1 MDAPSYKGVFGSKS
15 RASHTL
21 KYQAMKKSII
31 TLLTI
36 TVAAWFSLSA
46 KEEQTDVTIS
56 INGTDTM
63 MYDKTAFEVKAG
75 QKVKLVF
82 KNIGKLPKAAMG
94 HNVCILKHGV
104 DVAGFCTES
113 IKFAAKD
120 YFPESKKDDVIAH
133 TKLLGPDETDTV
145 IFTAPAAGVYDYVCT
160 FPGHFALMK
169 GKMTV
174 K

>member
-1 MDAPSYKGVFGSKS
+1 MSKS
-15 RASHTL
+15 CLPIAILALLVLGGATTNHFL
-21 KYQAMKKSII
+21 K
-31 TLLTI
+31 
-36 TVAAWFSLSA
+36 AAK
-46 KEEQTDVTIS
+46 KEEKADVTIE
-56 INGTDTM
+56 IKGTDTM
-63 MYDKTAFEVKAG
+63 MYDKTTFEVKSG

-94 HNVCILKHGV
+94 HNVVILKKGV
-104 DVAGFCTES
+104 NVAAFCSEA

-120 YFPESKKDDVIAH
+120 YFPESKKGDVIAT
-133 TKLLGPDETDTV
+133 TKLLGPGESDTI
-145 IFTAPAAGVYDYVCT
+145 IFTAPAPGTYDYVCT

>member
-1 MDAPSYKGVFGSKS
+1 MSKS
-15 RASHTL
+15 FLPIALIALLVLGGATTTHFL
-21 KYQAMKKSII
+21 KA
-31 TLLTI
+31 
-36 TVAAWFSLSA
+36 A
-46 KEEQTDVTIS
+46 KEEKADVTVA

-63 MYDKTAFEVKAG
+63 MYDKTVFEVKSG

-94 HNVCILKHGV
+94 HNVVILKKGV
-104 DVAGFCTES
+104 NVVAFCSEA

-120 YFPESKKDDVIAH
+120 YFPESKKGDVIAT
-133 TKLLGPDETDTV
+133 TKLLGPGESDTV
-145 IFTAPAAGVYDYVCT
+145 LFTAPSPGTYDYVCT

>member
-1 MDAPSYKGVFGSKS
+1 MNKSYLPILLIALISGSFMYN
-15 RASHTL
+15 H
-21 KYQAMKKSII
+21 I
-31 TLLTI
+31 
-36 TVAAWFSLSA
+36 VSA
-46 KEEQTDVTIS
+46 KDEKVDVTVEF
-56 INGTDTM
+56 NGTDTM
-63 MYDKTAFEVKAG
+63 MYSKTAFEVKSG

-82 KNIGKLPKAAMG
+82 KNAGKLPKVAMG
-94 HNVCILKHGV
+94 HNVVILKKGV
-104 DVAGFCTES
+104 SVATFCTEA
-113 IKFAAKD
+113 IKFAAEG
-120 YFPESKKDDVIAH
+120 YFPKTKKDDVIAA

>member
-1 MDAPSYKGVFGSKS
+1 
-15 RASHTL
+15 
-21 KYQAMKKSII
+21 MKKSYLPIL
-31 TLLTI
+31 TFVLLAVGGVFTS
-36 TVAAWFSLSA
+36 VYLKAAKA
-46 KEEQTDVTIS
+46 EEKVDVTIEVK
-56 INGTDTM
+56 GTDTM

-94 HNVCILKHGV
+94 HNLVILKKGV
-104 DVAGFCTES
+104 NVATFCSEA

-120 YFPESKKDDVIAH
+120 YFPETKKDDVVAT
-133 TKLLGPDETDTV
+133 TKLLGPGESDTV
-145 IFTAPAAGVYDYVCT
+145 IFTAPEAGTYDYVCT

>member
-1 MDAPSYKGVFGSKS
+1 MNKSY
-15 RASHTL
+15 L
-21 KYQAMKKSII
+21 PLLII
-31 TLLTI
+31 TLISGSFMYNHL
-36 TVAAWFSLSA
+36 VSA
-46 KEEQTDVTIS
+46 KDEKVDVTVEF
-56 INGTDTM
+56 NGTDTM
-63 MYDKTAFEVKAG
+63 MFSKTAFEVKSG

-82 KNIGKLPKAAMG
+82 KNTGKLPKVAMG
-94 HNVCILKHGV
+94 HNVVILKKGV
-104 DVAGFCTES
+104 NVATFCTEA
-113 IKFAAKD
+113 IKFAPE
-120 YFPESKKDDVIAH
+120 YFPKTKKDDVIAA

>member
-1 MDAPSYKGVFGSKS
+1 MNKS
-15 RASHTL
+15 HLPLFTLALLSGAFITSHI
-21 KYQAMKKSII
+21 A
-31 TLLTI
+31 
-36 TVAAWFSLSA
+36 SA
-46 KEEQTDVTIS
+46 KDEKVDVTVEF
-56 INGTDTM
+56 NGTDTM
-63 MYDKTAFEVKAG
+63 MYSKTAFEVKTG

-82 KNIGKLPKAAMG
+82 KNAGKLPKVAMG
-94 HNVCILKHGV
+94 HNVVILKKGV
-104 DVAGFCTES
+104 SVATFCTEA
-113 IKFAAKD
+113 IKFAPD
-120 YFPESKKDDVIAH
+120 YFPKSKKNDVIAA